1 MHLGSKVRE
10 TVDRITAAADDT
22 KQAITVIG
30 ALAALAAR
38 ALGVALLAL
47 VLASR
52 RRA

>member
-30 ALAALAAR
+30 ALAALA
-38 ALGVALLAL
+38 LGVALLAL